1 MLKALCAP
9 WKYLSVVI
17 FPLALFTGCSSLKG
31 TPAAMPEAASSNA
44 IAANTSSMDFGSVT
58 VGSAKTLGISIAN
71 TSRHS
76 VGLQQATINGAGV
89 SLVSPHL
96 PLTLS
101 GRQSVIL
108 TLRYA
113 PQSAGTL
120 SGSLMVT
127 RSSNRP
133 TITVSLSGIAAAA
146 SPGVVAASPAS
157 LAFGSVQAGAS
168 KSQSE
173 TLSNTGAASVTISQA
188 NMTGSDFT
196 LSGLELPLTLE
207 AGQSLTFNVLFSPH
221 TGGSTSGSIA
231 LVSNASTQAPGIA
244 LSGIGIAPGQ
254 LAISPAALSFGNVTV
269 GANHSQTVTL
279 TATGGAVTI
288 SSDSVSSSEF
298 SLGGIS
304 LPLTLAAGQSLPV
317 SVQFTPQATGTAS
330 ASASFTS
337 DAAVPTV
344 MAALSGAGI
353 PAPQHSVGLAW
364 SSNSSA
370 AGYFVYR
377 GAAAGGPYAKLNSAP
392 NVGTSYSDAAVEAGQ
407 TYFYVTTA
415 VDQGGIESDYSNE
428 VQAAIPSP

>member
-17 FPLALFTGCSSLKG
+17 FPLALFTACSSLRG
-31 TPAAMPEAASSNA
+31 TPEAMPEAVSSNA
-44 IAANTSSMDFGSVT
+44 IAASASSLDFGSVV
-58 VGSAKTLGISIAN
+58 VGSAKSLGISIAN
-71 TSRHS
+71 SSRHS

-101 GRQSVIL
+101 AHQSVTL

-120 SGSLMVT
+120 SGNLTVT
-127 RSSNRP
+127 RSSNRS
-133 TITVSLSGIAAAA
+133 TITISLVGIASAAN
-146 SPGVVAASPAS
+146 PGVVAASPAS
-157 LAFGSVQAGAS
+157 LGFGSVQAGAS

-173 TLSNTGAASVTISQA
+173 TLSNTGAGSVIVSQA
-188 NMTGSDFT
+188 NVTGSDFT
-196 LSGLELPLTLE
+196 LSGLDLPLTLE
-207 AGQSLTFNVLFSPH
+207 AGQSFTFNVLFSPH
-221 TGGSTSGSIA
+221 AGGSMSGGIA
-231 LVSNASTQAPGIA
+231 LVSNASTPAPRIA
-244 LSGIGIAPGQ
+244 LSGTGIAPGQ
-254 LAISPAALSFGNVTV
+254 LIISPAALTFGNVTV
-269 GANHSQTVTL
+269 GANRSQTATL

-288 SSDSVSSSEF
+288 SSESVSSAEF
-298 SLGGIS
+298 SLGGMA
-304 LPLTLAAGQSLPV
+304 LPFTLAAGQSVPV
-317 SVQFTPQATGTAS
+317 SVQFTPQATGIAS

-337 DAAVPTV
+337 DAAVATV
-344 MAALSGAGI
+344 TAALSGTGT

-377 GAAAGGPYAKLNSAP
+377 GAAAGGPYSRLNSSP
-392 NVGTSYSDAAVEAGQ
+392 NAGTSYSDTAIEAGQ

-415 VDQGGIESDYSNE
+415 VDQSGIESDYSNE
-428 VQAAIPSP
+428 VQAAIPVP